1 MRRPRLKFAAGPSL
15 GRWRGGVER
24 DATDDGALISAED
37 RRRIA
42 SGGRVTVALI
52 GLSVLIV
59 ALFTGLVVLSVSEV
73 FRAMTPAVRQDL
85 AWKALRGAVELS
97 HTGEYGLLVADA
109 KLVRDAANDHL
120 ASSDVAGLVAQGVD
134 GEDVLCEGEA
144 VPVLRRVFSLPPGQ
158 VHELDGVIAAWTEA
172 QIEGAPV
179 GRVALGMST
188 ARIRAG
194 EELEGR
200 ILVMALVSGLCA
212 VLLSLGFVAR
222 YIWPVLRVT
231 QAAFAR
237 LEQKT
242 EEALAAARL
251 KAQFLANMSHEIR
264 TPMNAV
270 VGLSKL
276 MLGMPLNPKLR
287 RYAELIDASSRAL
300 LGIIND
306 VLDFSKIEAGKYRIE
321 RSSCELALI
330 LQEVAEL
337 LAERAHSKGIDLVYR
352 VAPEVP
358 RMVTADGDRI
368 RQVLLNLVG
377 NAVKFTERG
386 EVYVELSVDD
396 TRAGVA
402 QLRFRVEDSGIG
414 VPDELKE
421 HVFDA
426 FSQADGSL
434 VRKHGGTGLGLT
446 ISRQLVLLMD
456 GAIGLTSQLGEG
468 STFWFTLPAA
478 VEDATP
484 AIHSRPSS
492 IGRSALVVSANS
504 RAATALDEHCRA
516 WGMRTRVV
524 AHTEAALGALGE
536 EGAAFD
542 LVLYAES
549 QQAERGEAFVKAVR
563 PRLKRA
569 KVVLLALHRDG
580 ATRSELD
587 HEIAAQLTHPVRM
600 SELYETLSNVLVG
613 RTVRPDAPVPEHKRP
628 SFGHARVLVVDDNAV
643 NQFVAVEQLQ
653 RFGCQIDQAYNGKDA
668 LDAVLAHSYDL
679 VLMDCQMPIMDGYTA
694 TRLIRERE
702 GSAKHTVIVALTAH
716 ALDGDRAQVL
726 AAGMDDYLTKPVR
739 PQTLQRTLERWIG
752 TGASGPRSDEASGVG
767 PRPVSAQAESAA
779 QFDADDE
786 LAESSTALLTLFME
800 QIPMQLER
808 LDGALAMAEPDDV
821 RKHAH
826 KLKGSLLAVGARRLA
841 RIAETLQHLGDDAL
855 PEGERLFAQLLAAYP
870 TYEERVRAELR
881 GRARAARQA
890 SDG

>member
-1 MRRPRLKFAAGPSL
+1 
-15 GRWRGGVER
+15 VER
-24 DATDDGALISAED
+24 DTTDNDVLISAED

-85 AWKALRGAVELS
+85 AWKAVRGAVELS
-97 HTGEYGLLVADA
+97 HTSEFGLLVADPTM
-109 KLVRDAANDHL
+109 VRQAAADYL
-120 ASSDVAGLVAQGVD
+120 ASSDVAGLVAQRAD
-134 GEDVLCEGEA
+134 GADVLCEGEA
-144 VPVLRRVFSLPPGQ
+144 VPVLRRVFSLAPGQ
-158 VHELDGVIAAWTEA
+158 VHELDGVLAAWNRAE
-172 QIEGAPV
+172 IEGGDV

-194 EELEGR
+194 EVLEGR
-200 ILVMALVSGLCA
+200 ILAMALVSGLLA
-212 VLLSLGFVAR
+212 VLLSLGFVAL

-231 QAAFAR
+231 HAAFTR

-242 EEALAAARL
+242 QEALEAARL

-276 MLGMPLNPKLR
+276 MLGMRLNPKLR

-321 RSSCELALI
+321 RSSCEISLI
-330 LQEVAEL
+330 VQEVAEL
-337 LAERAHSKGIDLVYR
+337 LAERAHEKGIDLVYR

-358 RMVTADGDRI
+358 RRVTADGDRI

-386 EVYVELSVDD
+386 EVYVELGVEH
-396 TRAGVA
+396 TLAGVVR
-402 QLRFRVEDSGIG
+402 LRFRVEDSGIG
-414 VPDELKE
+414 VPDEQKA
-421 HVFDA
+421 HIFDA

-456 GAIGLTSQLGEG
+456 GEIGLTSQLGQG

-484 AIHSRPSS
+484 ASHAQPAS
-492 IGRSALVVSANS
+492 IGRSALLVATNA
-504 RAATALDEHCRA
+504 RAATVLDEHCRA
-516 WGMRTRVV
+516 WGIRTRVV
-524 AHTEAALGALGE
+524 AHTAGALTVLGE
-536 EGAAFD
+536 QGAAFD
-542 LVLYAES
+542 LVLFAES
-549 QQAERGEAFVKAVR
+549 QQGERGEAFVKAVR

-569 KVVLLALHRDG
+569 KLVLLGLHRAD
-580 ATRSELD
+580 AARSELD

-613 RTVRPDAPVPEHKRP
+613 RTVRPDAPVPEHKRS

-668 LDAVLAHSYDL
+668 VDAVLSQSYDL
-679 VLMDCQMPIMDGYTA
+679 VLMDCQMPVMDGYTA

-726 AAGMDDYLTKPVR
+726 AAGMDDYLTKPMR

-752 TGASGPRSDEASGVG
+752 TGTAQRGDEASGVG
-767 PRPVSAQAESAA
+767 PRPLSVSGASVPAL
-779 QFDADDE
+779 DTDDE

-826 KLKGSLLAVGARRLA
+826 KLKGSLLAVGARGLA
-841 RIAETLQHLGDDAL
+841 RIAETLQHLADDAL
-855 PEGERLFAQLLAAYP
+855 PEGERLFAALMAAYP

-881 GRARAARQA
+881 SRARAARQA
-890 SDG
+890 NDG